1 MPTKGRGTEAVV
13 YEELTFGRD
22 GQSTRLSPEESERFL
37 KEFEHKKAV
46 DFDLA
51 NDGISDV
58 VQTDANRAEYQE
70 KVQRDMG
77 GNRGRGI

>member
-1 MPTKGRGTEAVV
+1 M
-13 YEELTFGRD
+13 
-22 GQSTRLSPEESERFL
+22 

-51 NDGISDV
+51 NDGIADV